1 MSTPDDPFS
10 TSPDD
15 RPASAPSSSPP
26 AYQPPAYPQSQG
38 NEPQAGY
45 GQAGYGQ
52 AGYGQAGYAQAGY
65 GQSGYGQ
72 SGYGQS
78 GYGQAGYGQ
87 SGYGQAGYGQAQ
99 ETASRAIVVLVCAIA
114 SFVVVPF
121 IPAVVA
127 LALAGGAQQQ
137 IALSGGRLTG
147 EGLVRAGRIVAWIN
161 VGLTALVVVG
171 IIGLIAFALPSGTS
185 STY

>member
-26 AYQPPAYPQSQG
+26 AYQPPAYPQSQDDG
-38 NEPQAGY
+38 PQAGF
-45 GQAGYGQ
+45 GQA
-52 AGYGQAGYAQAGY
+52 
-65 GQSGYGQ
+65 
-72 SGYGQS
+72 
-78 GYGQAGYGQ
+78 
-87 SGYGQAGYGQAQ
+87 GYGQAGYGQAQ

-137 IALSGGRLTG
+137 IAQSGGRLTG

>member
-38 NEPQAGY
+38 NGPQAGY

-52 AGYGQAGYAQAGY
+52 AGYGQ
-65 GQSGYGQ
+65 
-72 SGYGQS
+72 S
-78 GYGQAGYGQ
+78 GYGQA
-87 SGYGQAGYGQAQ
+87 GYGQAGYGQAQ

-137 IALSGGRLTG
+137 IAQSGGRLTG

>member
-38 NEPQAGY
+38 NGPQAGY

-52 AGYGQAGYAQAGY
+52 A
-65 GQSGYGQ
+65 
-72 SGYGQS
+72 
-78 GYGQAGYGQ
+78 
-87 SGYGQAGYGQAQ
+87 GYGQAGYGQAQ

>member
-1 MSTPDDPFS
+1 MNTPDDPFS
-10 TSPDD
+10 ASPDD

-38 NEPQAGY
+38 NGPQAGF
-45 GQAGYGQ
+45 GQA
-52 AGYGQAGYAQAGY
+52 
-65 GQSGYGQ
+65 
-72 SGYGQS
+72 
-78 GYGQAGYGQ
+78 
-87 SGYGQAGYGQAQ
+87 GYGQAGYGQAQ

-137 IALSGGRLTG
+137 IAQSGGRLTG

>member
-26 AYQPPAYPQSQG
+26 AYQPPAYPPSQG
-38 NEPQAGY
+38 NGPQSGY
-45 GQAGYGQ
+45 GQPGYGQ
-52 AGYGQAGYAQAGY
+52 PGY

-72 SGYGQS
+72 PGYGR
-78 GYGQAGYGQ
+78 
-87 SGYGQAGYGQAQ
+87 AQ

-137 IALSGGRLTG
+137 IAQSGGRLTG
-147 EGLVRAGRIVAWIN
+147 DGLVRAGRILAWIN

>member
-26 AYQPPAYPQSQG
+26 AYQPPAYPPSQG
-38 NEPQAGY
+38 NGPQAGY
-45 GQAGYGQ
+45 GQPGYGQ
-52 AGYGQAGYAQAGY
+52 PGY

-72 SGYGQS
+72 PGYGR
-78 GYGQAGYGQ
+78 
-87 SGYGQAGYGQAQ
+87 AQ

-137 IALSGGRLTG
+137 IAQSGGRLTG
-147 EGLVRAGRIVAWIN
+147 DGLVRAGRILAWIN

>member
-26 AYQPPAYPQSQG
+26 AYQPPAYPPWQG
-38 NEPQAGY
+38 NGPQA
-45 GQAGYGQ
+45 
-52 AGYGQAGYAQAGY
+52 
-65 GQSGYGQ
+65 
-72 SGYGQS
+72 

-137 IALSGGRLTG
+137 IAQSGGRLTG
-147 EGLVRAGRIVAWIN
+147 DGLVRAGRIVAWIN
-161 VGLTALVVVG
+161 VGLTALFVVG

>member
-15 RPASAPSSSPP
+15 RPASTPSSSPP
-26 AYQPPAYPQSQG
+26 TYQPPAYPPSQG
-38 NEPQAGY
+38 NGPQAGY

-52 AGYGQAGYAQAGY
+52 A
-65 GQSGYGQ
+65 
-72 SGYGQS
+72 
-78 GYGQAGYGQ
+78 
-87 SGYGQAGYGQAQ
+87 GYGQAGYGQAQ

-137 IALSGGRLTG
+137 IAQSGGRLTG

>member
-1 MSTPDDPFS
+1 MSTPDDPFK

-26 AYQPPAYPQSQG
+26 DYQPPAYPPSQG
-38 NEPQAGY
+38 NGP
-45 GQAGYGQ
+45 
-52 AGYGQAGYAQAGY
+52 
-65 GQSGYGQ
+65 Q

-87 SGYGQAGYGQAQ
+87 AGYAQPGYGQAQ

-137 IALSGGRLTG
+137 IAQSGGRLTG
-147 EGLVRAGRIVAWIN
+147 DGLVRAGRIVAWIN

>member
-26 AYQPPAYPQSQG
+26 AYQPPAYPPSQG
-38 NEPQAGY
+38 NGPQP
-45 GQAGYGQ
+45 
-52 AGYGQAGYAQAGY
+52 GYAQAGY
-65 GQSGYGQ
+65 GQPGYGQ
-72 SGYGQS
+72 PGYGR
-78 GYGQAGYGQ
+78 
-87 SGYGQAGYGQAQ
+87 AQ

-137 IALSGGRLTG
+137 IAQSGGRLTG
-147 EGLVRAGRIVAWIN
+147 DGLVRAGRILAWIN

>member
-26 AYQPPAYPQSQG
+26 AYQPPAYPPWQG
-38 NEPQAGY
+38 NGPQA
-45 GQAGYGQ
+45 
-52 AGYGQAGYAQAGY
+52 
-65 GQSGYGQ
+65 
-72 SGYGQS
+72 
-78 GYGQAGYGQ
+78 
-87 SGYGQAGYGQAQ
+87 GYGQAGYGQAQ

-137 IALSGGRLTG
+137 IAQSGGRLTG
-147 EGLVRAGRIVAWIN
+147 DGLVRAGRIVAWIN
-161 VGLTALVVVG
+161 VGLTALFVVG

>member
-1 MSTPDDPFS
+1 MNTPDDPFS
-10 TSPDD
+10 ASPDD

-38 NEPQAGY
+38 NGPQAGFGQAGY

-52 AGYGQAGYAQAGY
+52 AGYGQA
-65 GQSGYGQ
+65 
-72 SGYGQS
+72 
-78 GYGQAGYGQ
+78 
-87 SGYGQAGYGQAQ
+87 Q
-99 ETASRAIVVLVCAIA
+99 ETAGRAIVVLVCAIA

-137 IALSGGRLTG
+137 IAQSGGRLTG

>member
-15 RPASAPSSSPP
+15 RPASAPSTSPP
-26 AYQPPAYPQSQG
+26 AYQPPAYPPSQG
-38 NEPQAGY
+38 NGGQPGY
-45 GQAGYGQ
+45 GQPGYGQ
-52 AGYGQAGYAQAGY
+52 PGYGQPGY
-65 GQSGYGQ
+65 GQP
-72 SGYGQS
+72 
-78 GYGQAGYGQ
+78 
-87 SGYGQAGYGQAQ
+87 GYGQAQ

-137 IALSGGRLTG
+137 IAQSGGRLTG
-147 EGLVRAGRIVAWIN
+147 DGLVRAGRILAWIN

>member
-10 TSPDD
+10 ASPDD

-26 AYQPPAYPQSQG
+26 AYQPPAYPPSQG
-38 NEPQAGY
+38 NGPQAGY
-45 GQAGYGQ
+45 GQP
-52 AGYGQAGYAQAGY
+52 GY

-72 SGYGQS
+72 S
-78 GYGQAGYGQ
+78 
-87 SGYGQAGYGQAQ
+87 Q

-137 IALSGGRLTG
+137 IAQSGGRLTG
-147 EGLVRAGRIVAWIN
+147 DGLVRAGRIVAWIN
-161 VGLTALVVVG
+161 VGLTALFVVG

>member
-38 NEPQAGY
+38 NGPQAGY

-52 AGYGQAGYAQAGY
+52 A
-65 GQSGYGQ
+65 
-72 SGYGQS
+72 

-99 ETASRAIVVLVCAIA
+99 ETASRAIAVLVCAIA

-137 IALSGGRLTG
+137 IAQSGGRLTG

>member
-15 RPASAPSSSPP
+15 RPASTPSSSPP
-26 AYQPPAYPQSQG
+26 TYQPPAYPPSQG
-38 NEPQAGY
+38 NGPQAGY

-52 AGYGQAGYAQAGY
+52 AGYGQA
-65 GQSGYGQ
+65 
-72 SGYGQS
+72 
-78 GYGQAGYGQ
+78 
-87 SGYGQAGYGQAQ
+87 GYGQAGYGQAQ

-137 IALSGGRLTG
+137 IAQSGGRLTG
-147 EGLVRAGRIVAWIN
+147 DGLVRAGRIVAWIN

>member
-26 AYQPPAYPQSQG
+26 AYQPPAYPPSQG
-38 NEPQAGY
+38 NGPQPGY
-45 GQAGYGQ
+45 GQP
-52 AGYGQAGYAQAGY
+52 GY

-72 SGYGQS
+72 PGYGR
-78 GYGQAGYGQ
+78 
-87 SGYGQAGYGQAQ
+87 AQ

-137 IALSGGRLTG
+137 IAQSGGRLTG
-147 EGLVRAGRIVAWIN
+147 DGLVRAGRIVAWIN

>member
-38 NEPQAGY
+38 NGPQAGF
-45 GQAGYGQ
+45 
-52 AGYGQAGYAQAGY
+52 
-65 GQSGYGQ
+65 
-72 SGYGQS
+72 
-78 GYGQAGYGQ
+78 GQ

-137 IALSGGRLTG
+137 IAQSGGRLTG

>member
-26 AYQPPAYPQSQG
+26 AYQPPAYPPSQG
-38 NEPQAGY
+38 NGP
-45 GQAGYGQ
+45 
-52 AGYGQAGYAQAGY
+52 
-65 GQSGYGQ
+65 Q

-87 SGYGQAGYGQAQ
+87 AGYAQPGYGQAQ

-137 IALSGGRLTG
+137 IAQSGGRLTG
-147 EGLVRAGRIVAWIN
+147 DGLVRAGRIVAWIN

>member
-26 AYQPPAYPQSQG
+26 AYQPPAYPPSQG
-38 NEPQAGY
+38 NGP
-45 GQAGYGQ
+45 
-52 AGYGQAGYAQAGY
+52 QAGY

-72 SGYGQS
+72 P
-78 GYGQAGYGQ
+78 
-87 SGYGQAGYGQAQ
+87 GYGQAQ

-137 IALSGGRLTG
+137 IAQSGGRLTG
-147 EGLVRAGRIVAWIN
+147 DGLVRAGRIVAWIN

>member
-15 RPASAPSSSPP
+15 RPASTPSSSPP
-26 AYQPPAYPQSQG
+26 AYQPPAYPPSQG
-38 NEPQAGY
+38 NGPQAGY

-52 AGYGQAGYAQAGY
+52 AGSGQA
-65 GQSGYGQ
+65 
-72 SGYGQS
+72 
-78 GYGQAGYGQ
+78 
-87 SGYGQAGYGQAQ
+87 GYGQAGYGQAQ

>member
-15 RPASAPSSSPP
+15 RPASVPSSSPP
-26 AYQPPAYPQSQG
+26 AYQPPAYPPSQG
-38 NEPQAGY
+38 NGP
-45 GQAGYGQ
+45 
-52 AGYGQAGYAQAGY
+52 
-65 GQSGYGQ
+65 QSGYGQ
-72 SGYGQS
+72 P
-78 GYGQAGYGQ
+78 GYGQA
-87 SGYGQAGYGQAQ
+87 GYGQAGYGQAQ

-137 IALSGGRLTG
+137 IAQSGGRLTG
-147 EGLVRAGRIVAWIN
+147 DALVRAGRIVAWIN

>member
-1 MSTPDDPFS
+1 MSTPDDPVS

-26 AYQPPAYPQSQG
+26 AYQPPAYPPWQG
-38 NEPQAGY
+38 NGPQA
-45 GQAGYGQ
+45 
-52 AGYGQAGYAQAGY
+52 
-65 GQSGYGQ
+65 
-72 SGYGQS
+72 
-78 GYGQAGYGQ
+78 
-87 SGYGQAGYGQAQ
+87 GYGQAGYGQAQ

-127 LALAGGAQQQ
+127 LALAGGARQQ
-137 IALSGGRLTG
+137 IAQSGGRLTG
-147 EGLVRAGRIVAWIN
+147 DGLVRAGRIVAWIN
-161 VGLTALVVVG
+161 VGLTALFVVG

>member
-26 AYQPPAYPQSQG
+26 AYQPPAYPPWQG
-38 NEPQAGY
+38 NGPQAGY

-52 AGYGQAGYAQAGY
+52 A
-65 GQSGYGQ
+65 
-72 SGYGQS
+72 
-78 GYGQAGYGQ
+78 
-87 SGYGQAGYGQAQ
+87 GYGQAGYGQAQ

-137 IALSGGRLTG
+137 IAQSGGRLTG
-147 EGLVRAGRIVAWIN
+147 DGLVRAGRIVAWIN
-161 VGLTALVVVG
+161 VGLTALFVVG

>member
-38 NEPQAGY
+38 NGPQAGY
-45 GQAGYGQ
+45 G
-52 AGYGQAGYAQAGY
+52 QAGY

-78 GYGQAGYGQ
+78 GYGQA
-87 SGYGQAGYGQAQ
+87 GYGQAGYGQAQ

>member
-26 AYQPPAYPQSQG
+26 AYQPPAYPPSQG
-38 NEPQAGY
+38 NGP
-45 GQAGYGQ
+45 
-52 AGYGQAGYAQAGY
+52 
-65 GQSGYGQ
+65 QSGYGQ
-72 SGYGQS
+72 PGYGQP
-78 GYGQAGYGQ
+78 GYGQPGYGR
-87 SGYGQAGYGQAQ
+87 AQ

-137 IALSGGRLTG
+137 IAQSGGRLTG
-147 EGLVRAGRIVAWIN
+147 DGLVRAGRILAWIN

>member
-1 MSTPDDPFS
+1 MSTPDDPFK

-26 AYQPPAYPQSQG
+26 AYQPPAYPPSQG
-38 NEPQAGY
+38 NGGQPGY
-45 GQAGYGQ
+45 GQPGYGQ
-52 AGYGQAGYAQAGY
+52 PGYGQPGYGQPGYGQPGY
-65 GQSGYGQ
+65 GQSGYGR
-72 SGYGQS
+72 
-78 GYGQAGYGQ
+78 
-87 SGYGQAGYGQAQ
+87 AQ

-137 IALSGGRLTG
+137 IAQSGGRLTG
-147 EGLVRAGRIVAWIN
+147 DGLVRAGRILAWIN

>member
-38 NEPQAGY
+38 NGPQA
-45 GQAGYGQ
+45 
-52 AGYGQAGYAQAGY
+52 
-65 GQSGYGQ
+65 
-72 SGYGQS
+72 GYGQS

-87 SGYGQAGYGQAQ
+87 SGYGQSGNGQAGYGQAQ

>member
-15 RPASAPSSSPP
+15 RPASVPSSSPP
-26 AYQPPAYPQSQG
+26 AYQPPAYPPSQG
-38 NEPQAGY
+38 NGPQSGYGQPGY

-52 AGYGQAGYAQAGY
+52 A
-65 GQSGYGQ
+65 
-72 SGYGQS
+72 
-78 GYGQAGYGQ
+78 
-87 SGYGQAGYGQAQ
+87 GYGQAGYGQAQ

-137 IALSGGRLTG
+137 IAQSGGRLTG
-147 EGLVRAGRIVAWIN
+147 DGLVRAGRIVAWIN